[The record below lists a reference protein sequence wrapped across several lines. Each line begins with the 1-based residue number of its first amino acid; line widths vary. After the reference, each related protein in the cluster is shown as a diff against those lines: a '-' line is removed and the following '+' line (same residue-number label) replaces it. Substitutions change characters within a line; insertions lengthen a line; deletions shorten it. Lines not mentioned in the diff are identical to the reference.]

1 MNGLV
6 SATPSPSAVRLA
18 LGGFLLLLAQ
28 SAMLLLSPALDT
40 SGRLLIGVFGLIA
53 LTALLL
59 ALVGPPEPPSKPWRR
74 RHGR

>member
-1 MNGLV
+1 MRGLV
-6 SATPSPSAVRLA
+6 SATPFPSAVRLA

-28 SAMLLLSPALDT
+28 SLMLLLSPALDT

-53 LTALLL
+53 LAALVL
-59 ALVGPPEPPSKPWRR
+59 ALVGPPDPPAEHWRR

>member
-18 LGGFLLLLAQ
+18 LGGFLLLLLE

-40 SGRLLIGVFGLIA
+40 SGRLLIGFFGLIA
-53 LTALLL
+53 LAALVL
-59 ALVGPPEPPSKPWRR
+59 ALVGPPDPPAEPWRR